1 MSGDC
6 GSIQFTSIEGFR
18 TRRTP
23 TKSVPC
29 QEPLYRN
36 LRVTE
41 ESHLEGSQSWEASAQ
56 DVILTAVER
65 RQMPPPTGWHFAVWE
80 CR

>member
-6 GSIQFTSIEGFR
+6 DSIQFTSIEGFR

-36 LRVTE
+36 LRAIQE
-41 ESHLEGSQSWEASAQ
+41 NRLEGSQSWEASAQ
-56 DVILTAVER
+56 DVILTR
-65 RQMPPPTGWHFAVWE
+65 N
-80 CR
+80 